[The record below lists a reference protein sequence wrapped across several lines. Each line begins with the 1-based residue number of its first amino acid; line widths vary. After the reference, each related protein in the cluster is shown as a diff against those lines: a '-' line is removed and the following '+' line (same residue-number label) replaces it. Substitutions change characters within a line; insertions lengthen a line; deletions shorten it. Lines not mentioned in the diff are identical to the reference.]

1 MIEEYLE
8 RIRKHD
14 RNLGAFIDVYEE
26 DARKAASASDMARSS
41 GHIIGPLHGIPVAV
55 KDVIDI
61 EGKITTGGSMVWKD
75 RRSSLTATLVR
86 RMVEAGMIVL
96 GKTHTV
102 EFAMGSFGTNKHMG
116 SPKNPWD
123 LEEHRATGG
132 SSAGTA
138 SAVAA
143 GLTPWGIGTDTGGSV
158 RIPSAWCGLTGL
170 KNSVGRISTHGILPL
185 SHTLDTPGPMCR
197 SVQDAAILYRVLA
210 GPDEQDLRTLIH
222 PVEDPFPELKKGISG
237 FKLVRVPDSE
247 LENVDSENL
256 EAYDSG
262 PGNCLIDEWIR
273 KNSNKNFDLGGS
285 IAKSGKINQ
294 LILNQIIDNFKIESY
309 EKSLDIK
316 DFDISFARGLSL
328 EDGCAT
334 ITNFTAYLI
343 AKGIEHSNLNGTKPI
358 KYLVCGG
365 GRKNSFLIQNIKDY
379 LSNNKNISLDTI
391 DKYSYDGDYVESQA
405 FGYLAIRS
413 FLNLPISFPKT
424 TGCKTPTVGGKL
436 VKNF

>member
-1 MIEEYLE
+1 MKNKLYTAIGLMSGTSMDGVDASLIRSNGIDEFTNILDKYYEYDDSLHQE
-8 RIRKHD
+8 LID
-14 RNLGAFIDVYEE
+14 LRNLI
-26 DARKAASASDMARSS
+26 
-41 GHIIGPLHGIPVAV
+41 
-55 KDVIDI
+55 
-61 EGKITTGGSMVWKD
+61 
-75 RRSSLTATLVR
+75 LV
-86 RMVEAGMIVL
+86 
-96 GKTHTV
+96 
-102 EFAMGSFGTNKHMG
+102 
-116 SPKNPWD
+116 
-123 LEEHRATGG
+123 
-132 SSAGTA
+132 
-138 SAVAA
+138 
-143 GLTPWGIGTDTGGSV
+143 
-158 RIPSAWCGLTGL
+158 
-170 KNSVGRISTHGILPL
+170 
-185 SHTLDTPGPMCR
+185 
-197 SVQDAAILYRVLA
+197 
-210 GPDEQDLRTLIH
+210 DEDLRKYSNRL
-222 PVEDPFPELKKGISG
+222 
-237 FKLVRVPDSE
+237 SE
-247 LENVDSENL
+247 LEREITIFHSKVVNEISLKYNDEIDFIGFHGQTIFHNSEKKITKQLGEGNLLSQLVNKRVIYDFRQKDLKNNGQGAPLTPIFHHLLSQNINKKYKIEFPVCFINIGGISNITKISKKNEILEENL
-256 EAYDSG
+256 EAFDLG